1 MNASPEPAARVTPAR
16 HRFVA
21 WVILCCL
28 MGGLVVLYVAAGLHA
43 SGGSTPVM
51 PLDDTYIH
59 FQYARSIAEGH
70 PFRYNPDQPPTSGAT
85 SLLYPILLAVGY
97 TIGFQGEL
105 LAWWA
110 LAVGALCWIGSA
122 WLIYRTSHTD
132 SENEWSSHLI
142 ALAMAI
148 LFVLTGSL
156 GWAFMSGMETGL
168 MIFAT
173 LLTLWYV
180 VNADRRGV
188 VVASTLV
195 ALTRPEGLAI
205 GLLALVYIAT
215 CETSRRTLIKHLPLY
230 AIPIIAGLL
239 QPLVNLLA
247 TGSATASGMQAKSY
261 LYNIPADTGTTIQ
274 NMMMVAGRMWRELF
288 TGFSPDGGWYIPPG
302 LLVLAALAVLAA
314 LVLMFRERKLYPA
327 VVVLG
332 WLLALTMA
340 ISTLETAFWQFKR
353 YQQPVIAL
361 LFPLAAWV
369 LISGAWGRKA
379 LKLRYWDSP
388 ITVTRTRDTRLAVDS
403 QLQRALSTDSLSD
416 SIIAVILLIALGFS
430 LITTFSFIQTYAQ
443 NVHEVASSQ
452 MPMAR
457 YVTQTIPPNTIIGVH
472 DIGVM
477 RYLGNHTTY
486 DVVGLT
492 TPGAARAWRNG
503 PGSTFEQI
511 VTSPWRP
518 DYFAIYPDAR
528 GLTYLA
534 DTGLFRDK
542 LVVFPSTK
550 PQYNVASATNSG
562 QYVYKADWTF
572 AAFASQ
578 PHQPVSLAAITGM
591 KQVDVINVANL
602 ASEDAHRYRWW
613 EAAKRPGFATELY
626 EMAYASCQPMPD
638 NPTCKVLDGG
648 RLITGGEEMTIATQP
663 GQDLLW
669 ITRVHPRNTATLD
682 VFVNNKQVATR
693 FIPAIPGQWMEIATL
708 IPGALITATQTLL
721 RVEANITD
729 PTIGHYMPYYHW
741 FYQGTY
747 HADTT
752 STLLG
757 PGATFNESIILV
769 GRRLAYN
776 SDQRMV
782 SVDLAWQL
790 DPTKSAPT
798 TDAKVFVHLYDP
810 NGKLLEGVQIDQR
823 PGGGVLPP
831 ANWLPGLVRDS
842 YTLTVPKEV
851 PAGTYQVA
859 IGLYDPVTLERFNVV
874 GEGVGSDRRLFIG
887 TVGITP

>member
-1 MNASPEPAARVTPAR
+1 MNASPELAARDTPAR
-16 HRFVA
+16 HRFMA

-28 MGGLVVLYVAAGLHA
+28 VGSLVVLYVAAGLHA

-59 FQYARSIAEGH
+59 FQYARSIAEGN

-110 LAVGALCWIGSA
+110 LAIGALCWIGSA

-132 SENEWSSHLI
+132 GENERSSHLI

-148 LFVLTGSL
+148 LFTLTGSL
-156 GWAFMSGMETGL
+156 SWAFMSGMETGL
-168 MIFAT
+168 MIVAT

-188 VVASTLV
+188 IVAGTLA

-205 GLLALVYIAT
+205 GVIALIYIVS
-215 CETSRRTLIKHLPLY
+215 CETSRRAMIKRLPLY
-230 AIPIIAGLL
+230 AIPVIAGLL
-239 QPLVNLLA
+239 QPLINLLT

-261 LYNIPADTGTTIQ
+261 LYNVPADTGVTIQ
-274 NMMMVAGRMWRELF
+274 NMLMVAGRIWRELF

-302 LLVLAALAVLAA
+302 LLVLAVLAVLAT
-314 LVLMFRERKLYPA
+314 LMPVVRERKLYPA

-332 WLLALTMA
+332 WLLALTLA

-369 LISGAWGRKA
+369 LTSPPSPLSASREGAT
-379 LKLRYWDSP
+379 RYRR
-388 ITVTRTRDTRLAVDS
+388 VLA
-403 QLQRALSTDSLSD
+403 
-416 SIIAVILLIALGFS
+416 IIVLPLFIVFS
-430 LITTFSFIQTYAQ
+430 LRTTFNFLQTYAQ

-452 MPMAR
+452 IPMAR
-457 YVTQTIPPNTIIGVH
+457 YVTQTIPPNAIIGVH
-472 DIGVM
+472 DIGVV

-503 PGSTFEQI
+503 PGSTFEQM

-534 DTGLFRDK
+534 DTGLSRDK
-542 LVVFPSTK
+542 LAAFPSTK

-572 AAFASQ
+572 AGFASQ
-578 PHQPVSLAAITGM
+578 PHQPASLAAITGM
-591 KQVDVINVANL
+591 KQMDVINVADL
-602 ASEDAHRYRWW
+602 ASEDAHHYRWW

-626 EMAYASCQPMPD
+626 EIAYASCQPMPD

-663 GQDLLW
+663 GQDLIW
-669 ITRVHPRNTATLD
+669 ITRVHPRNAATLG
-682 VFVNNKQVATR
+682 VSVNGKQIATR
-693 FIPAIPGQWMEIATL
+693 VIPPIPGQWMEIATL
-708 IPGALITATQTLL
+708 IPGTLITGTQTQL
-721 RVEANITD
+721 RIEANITD
-729 PTIGHYMPYYHW
+729 PTVGHYMPYYHW

-747 HADTT
+747 HADTA
-752 STLLG
+752 STLPG

-782 SVDLAWQL
+782 SVDLSWQL
-790 DPTKSAPT
+790 DPTKPTPT
-798 TDAKVFVHLYDP
+798 TDAKVFIHLYDP

-842 YTLTVPKEV
+842 YTLTVPKDV
-851 PAGTYQVA
+851 LPGTYQVA
-859 IGLYDPVTLERFNVV
+859 IGLYDPVTLARFNVL
-874 GEGVGSDRRLFIG
+874 GDGVGSDRRLFIG
-887 TVGITP
+887 TVEIR